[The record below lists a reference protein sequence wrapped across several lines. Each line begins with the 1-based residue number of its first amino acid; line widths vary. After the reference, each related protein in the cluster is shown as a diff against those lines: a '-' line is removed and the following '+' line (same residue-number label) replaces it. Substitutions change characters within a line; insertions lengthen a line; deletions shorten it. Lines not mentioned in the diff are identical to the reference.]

1 MSVAIDVE
9 KKVAVGLTVCGL
21 TDSGN
26 VVEDDGCGKG
36 IGLHDFGDLVEIV

>member
-1 MSVAIDVE
+1 MAIDVE

-26 VVEDDGCGKG
+26 VVKDDGCGKG
-36 IGLHDFGDLVEIV
+36 IGLHNFGALVGMI